1 MGSKAFNISLP
12 EKWSE
17 LVAEISDLTG
27 ESMASIIQR
36 AVIAY
41 LENAIATGL
50 IDKLRSG
57 RDIDQRLTLVENK
70 ISALVERSIGLV
82 ED

>member
-1 MGSKAFNISLP
+1 MASKAFNISLP
-12 EKWSE
+12 DKWSE
-17 LVAEISDLTG
+17 LIVEISDLTG

-57 RDIDQRLTLVENK
+57 RELN
-70 ISALVERSIGLV
+70 
-82 ED
+82 